1 MLHCGFRKSGMPA
14 YGYCAWL
21 WHAKYQPRKHGG
33 SQAARFKVQ
42 IMTALLFQAASK
54 SSLFDTLANL
64 FRDIVA
70 NLEKSGRAT
79 YEAHRYG
86 IGGL

>member
-1 MLHCGFRKSGMPA
+1 
-14 YGYCAWL
+14 
-21 WHAKYQPRKHGG
+21 
-33 SQAARFKVQ
+33 
-42 IMTALLFQAASK
+42 MTALFFQAASK

-86 IGGL
+86 LGGL